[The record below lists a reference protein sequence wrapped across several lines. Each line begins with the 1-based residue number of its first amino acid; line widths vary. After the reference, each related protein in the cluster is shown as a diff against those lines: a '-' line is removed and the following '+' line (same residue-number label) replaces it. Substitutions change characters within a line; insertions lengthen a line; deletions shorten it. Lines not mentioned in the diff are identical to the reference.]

1 MATFRAPIQDDAND
15 LAELMTQ
22 LGYPAAPSDM
32 PSRLG
37 KLTSDRDVLVI
48 VAEQDRRVVGV
59 ASGHLL
65 HSLHKTDVVAMLT
78 VLAVHERARGMG
90 IGRQLVARIEDWARS
105 HGATTISLT
114 SALRRTEAH
123 AFYRTLGYEHT
134 GLRLVKSLS

>member
-1 MATFRAPIQDDAND
+1 MAKLRSAFAEDADD

-32 PSRLG
+32 PSRLE
-37 KLTSDRDVLVI
+37 KLAGDPDVLLV
-48 VAEQDRRVVGV
+48 VAEDDGEVVGV

-65 HSLHKTDVVAMLT
+65 HALHKTGIVAMLT
-78 VLAVHERARGMG
+78 VLAVHEKARGLG
-90 IGRQLVARIEDWARS
+90 IGKQLVTRIEEWARS

-114 SALRRTEAH
+114 SALRRIEAH
-123 AFYRTLGYEHT
+123 EFYRKLGYEHT